1 MINIRGDNPVI
12 MINIREDNHVIKSTG
27 THLFE
32 SVVLIIV
39 FCNDD
44 HYHCLKEKNYSYQ
57 SKYRGIRSHI

>member
-1 MINIRGDNPVI
+1 

-57 SKYRGIRSHI
+57 SKYRGYRLQPLK